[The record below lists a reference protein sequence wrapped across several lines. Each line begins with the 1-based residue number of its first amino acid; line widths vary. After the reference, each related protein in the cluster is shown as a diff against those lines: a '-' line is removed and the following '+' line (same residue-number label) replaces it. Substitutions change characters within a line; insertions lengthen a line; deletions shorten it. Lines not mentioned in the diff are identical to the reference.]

1 MLPCPGPEA
10 AVFWVQAR
18 QRVGEGRVP
27 CPAAIPSTAPVVAFG
42 ERVRMEIADRR
53 FVTWVGAC

>member
-1 MLPCPGPEA
+1 M
-10 AVFWVQAR
+10 QAR
-18 QRVGEGRVP
+18 RWVREGRVP

-53 FVTWVGAC
+53 FVTWVGVY